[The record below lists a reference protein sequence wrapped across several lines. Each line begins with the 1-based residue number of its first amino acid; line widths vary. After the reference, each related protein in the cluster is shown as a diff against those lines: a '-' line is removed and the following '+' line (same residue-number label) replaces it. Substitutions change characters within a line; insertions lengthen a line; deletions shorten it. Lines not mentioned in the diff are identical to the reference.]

1 MLKAVERDLLF
12 KPNLQNYGYGWVIQ
26 KQTGVTIEWH
36 NGAISPLGF
45 TALVVRVPAKD
56 RFVAYLSNF
65 DLPLIEPFEA
75 KIEALAVK

>member
-1 MLKAVERDLLF
+1 MTL
-12 KPNLQNYGYGWVIQ
+12 
-26 KQTGVTIEWH
+26 EWH

-45 TALVVRVPAKD
+45 TALIVRVPAKD

-65 DLPLIEPFEA
+65 DLPLIEPFES